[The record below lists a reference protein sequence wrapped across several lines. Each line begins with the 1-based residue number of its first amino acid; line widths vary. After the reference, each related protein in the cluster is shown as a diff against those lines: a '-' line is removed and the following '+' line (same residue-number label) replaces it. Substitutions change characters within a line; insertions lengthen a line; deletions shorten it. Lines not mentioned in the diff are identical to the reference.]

1 MTHLIFF
8 STEPKDPPKNV
19 VVSVIPEEVNRVK
32 VTFKPPEEPNG
43 NITAYFVYVYEKEKL
58 VKNVSLNITKRDHNM
73 MTAVIEGLKGG
84 HSYSI
89 QVDALA
95 HMTLISSPF
104 AFSRRNQSSSPHFAC
119 RFLQRT
125 GPVAARPAPT
135 SR

>member
-1 MTHLIFF
+1 M
-8 STEPKDPPKNV
+8 

-43 NITAYFVYVYEKEKL
+43 HITAYFVYVYEKEKL

-89 QVDALA
+89 QVR
-95 HMTLISSPF
+95 TLTHTHRIPLF
-104 AFSRRNQSSSPHFAC
+104 
-119 RFLQRT
+119 
-125 GPVAARPAPT
+125 
-135 SR
+135 